1 MRSSSAPTLAVAIDA
16 GLTDRPVSQ
25 LLAEVGPL
33 VTKLGRRDEPIAI
46 LVEDF
51 EGLLDLLLAV
61 GVLDFSA
68 HHSEELWEVDRAVA
82 VSINLLVDHVLGHTL
97 GRVLTQGPPDCSKL
111 LGGDGAIAVLVEQ
124 RENLPELGDLLLNEL
139 ASHLDEEDKG
149 FKELT

>member
-25 LLAEVGPL
+25 LLAEVGPQ
-33 VTKLGRRDEPIAI
+33 VTKLGRRDEAIAI

-82 VSINLLVDHVLGHTL
+82 VSIKLFDNVRDLRRGWLLTKSVHGGSELH
-97 GRVLTQGPPDCSKL
+97 
-111 LGGDGAIAVLVEQ
+111 GGDKTITILIVKSESFFCRKSFSWAWWLNFICLVIGA
-124 RENLPELGDLLLNEL
+124 
-139 ASHLDEEDKG
+139 K
-149 FKELT
+149 

>member
-1 MRSSSAPTLAVAIDA
+1 MRSSSAPTLTVAIDA
-16 GLTDRPVSQ
+16 VLTDRPVSQ

-82 VSINLLVDHVLGHTL
+82 VSINLLVDHVLGHSL
-97 GRVLTQGPPDCSKL
+97 GRVLTQGPPGYHKL

-124 RENLPELGDLLLNEL
+124 RENLAELGDLLLNEL
-139 ASHLDEEDKG
+139 ASHLDEEDQG